1 MKTDHD
7 SAADFKI
14 IVARGYD
21 RCAAAYNST
30 RLKKAHSTL
39 DTLQVHLDDGAVVL
53 DVGCG
58 AGVPV
63 TQDLARRFM
72 VTGVDIS
79 EVMIDLARTNVPK
92 GTFIHA
98 DIMSVEFPLV
108 HFDAV
113 VAFYSIFHLP
123 REEHV
128 HLFSRIHQWL
138 KPGGYLMAMVAM
150 KEQSAFTNEDFFGVE
165 MVWSSYGL
173 SEYLIILDKLGF
185 KILAVSILD
194 HGYDKKHQITAERHP
209 LIFAQKIA

>member
-1 MKTDHD
+1 MKIDYD
-7 SAADFKI
+7 SGEDFKS
-14 IVARGYD
+14 IVERGYD
-21 RCAAAYNST
+21 HCAAAYHST
-30 RLKKAHSTL
+30 RQKKAQNTL
-39 DTLQVHLDDGAVVL
+39 DTLQDHLDDGAVVL

-63 TQDLARRFM
+63 TLDLSRRFM
-72 VTGVDIS
+72 VT
-79 EVMIDLARTNVPK
+79 DLARMNVPK
-92 GTFIHA
+92 GRFIHA

-108 HFDAV
+108 HFDAI
-113 VAFYSIFHLP
+113 VAYYSIFHLP

-138 KPGGYLMAMVAM
+138 KPGGYLMAMVGM
-150 KEQSAFTNEDFFGVE
+150 KAQSAFTNQDFFGVK

-185 KILAVSILD
+185 KILAVSILG
-194 HGYDKKHQITAERHP
+194 HGYDQKHQMTAERHP